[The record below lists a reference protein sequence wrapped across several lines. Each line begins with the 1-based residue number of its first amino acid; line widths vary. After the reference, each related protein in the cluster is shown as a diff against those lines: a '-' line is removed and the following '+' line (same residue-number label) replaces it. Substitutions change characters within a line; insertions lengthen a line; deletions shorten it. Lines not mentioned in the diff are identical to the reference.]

1 MKLAADFRQIA
12 RNSLRGKW
20 PLAIL
25 TGFIASLMGAGVVS
39 SGARSSS
46 SDNDSFDTLIQEFQ
60 KTEVWLEF
68 RSILMTVL
76 IIILVWLIICII
88 VGGAGRLGYA
98 IFNLKL
104 VDNKEASLSDLF
116 SQFHRL
122 GAGFCMNFLIGL
134 YTYLWSLL
142 FVIPGIIKQYSYAM
156 TPYILAE
163 NPDLTAGE
171 AITKSRYLMDGNK
184 WRLFCLEFSF
194 IGWELL
200 CLGPTLIAIVVITS
214 NAIASENI
222 LAMLWII
229 PWFIPAII
237 GSLFL
242 NPYIEAA
249 YAAFYREIAGVP
261 YAELAQT
268 TDENL
273 LEINHLTN

>member
-1 MKLAADFRQIA
+1 MKLAVDFRKIA

-25 TGFIASLMGAGVVS
+25 TGFIASLMGASVIS
-39 SGARSSS
+39 SSTGSSS

-68 RSILMTVL
+68 RSILITVL
-76 IIILVWLIICII
+76 IIILVWVIICII
-88 VGGAGRLGYA
+88 VSGAGRLGYA

-104 VDNKEASLSDLF
+104 VDNKEASVSDLF

-171 AITKSRYLMDGNK
+171 AITKSRYLMEGNK
-184 WRLFCLEFSF
+184 WRLFCLEISF
-194 IGWELL
+194 IGWDLL
-200 CLGPTLIAIVVITS
+200 CIGPTLIAIAVITS
-214 NAIASENI
+214 NAIVSENI
-222 LAMLWII
+222 LTMLWII
-229 PWFIPAII
+229 PWCIPTMI

-261 YAELAQT
+261 YAELTQI

-273 LEINHLTN
+273 FEV

>member
-1 MKLAADFRQIA
+1 MKLAADFRKIA

-25 TGFIASLMGAGVVS
+25 TGFIASLMGASVIS
-39 SGARSSS
+39 SGTGSSS

-60 KTEVWLEF
+60 KTEGWLEY

-76 IIILVWLIICII
+76 VIILVWLIICII

-104 VDNKEASLSDLF
+104 VDNKEASVSDLF

-184 WRLFCLEFSF
+184 WRLFCLEVSF

-222 LAMLWII
+222 LTMLWII
-229 PWFIPAII
+229 PWFIPAMI

-249 YAAFYREIAGVP
+249 YAAFYRDIAGIP
-261 YAELAQT
+261 YAELEQT
-268 TDENL
+268 TNENSD
-273 LEINHLTN
+273 

>member
-1 MKLAADFRQIA
+1 MFMKLAADFRKIA

-25 TGFIASLMGAGVVS
+25 TGFIASLMGASVIS
-39 SGARSSS
+39 SGTGSSS

-60 KTEVWLEF
+60 KTEVWLEY
-68 RSILMTVL
+68 RSILTTVL
-76 IIILVWLIICII
+76 VIILVWIIVCII

-104 VDNKEASLSDLF
+104 VDNKEASVSDLF

-184 WRLFCLEFSF
+184 WRLFCLEVSF

-214 NAIASENI
+214 NAIESENI
-222 LAMLWII
+222 LTMLWII
-229 PWFIPAII
+229 PWFIPAMI

-242 NPYIEAA
+242 NPYVEAT
-249 YAAFYREIAGVP
+249 YAAFYRDIAGVP
-261 YAELAQT
+261 YAELAQA
-268 TDENL
+268 TDENSD
-273 LEINHLTN
+273 